1 MNGTKI
7 LLDTNA
13 IISLLK
19 NERNIST
26 ILSNYSEVYI
36 SVISVLEFQSY
47 THITKADLELF
58 NLFVSRIIVV
68 DLFHTD
74 FALQHEIIQIRKIN
88 KIKLPD
94 AIIAATALVNNL
106 TLISRNVF
114 DFNNVSGIIIIDPW
128 TH

>member
-19 NERNIST
+19 NERNITT

-94 AIIAATALVNNL
+94 AIIAASAMILKADLLTADQGFLKIN
-106 TLISRNVF
+106 TLNIIS
-114 DFNNVSGIIIIDPW
+114 W
-128 TH
+128 